1 MKRILIAAILL
12 IGLSCY
18 GQTNYYKLFNDSIY
32 NQKDF
37 DLRLKSTI
45 KTLPTGFTLIPTIYH
60 KQEVKDSVINYISF
74 RTLRTNQKSKQSKV
88 EIVFRQDTLF
98 LLLDKKLPDF
108 RLKDLNGKEF
118 KSSQL
123 IGKPTLIN
131 FWSIQCSPCI
141 AEFPQL
147 NKLKEKYGDKV
158 NFIAI
163 SENSREQVLEL
174 LKQKPFNF
182 YQLVD
187 GYDYKTNTLKMSS
200 IPRNI
205 FIDKNGYIRVL
216 KEGLPYETDEKSG
229 QSEIISNLIFEK
241 ILDKIIKL

>member
-1 MKRILIAAILL
+1 MKRFLIATILM
-12 IGLSCY
+12 IGSSSY

-37 DLRLKSTI
+37 DLRLKSSI
-45 KTLPTGFTLIPTIYH
+45 KTLPPGFTIVPTIFH
-60 KQEVKDSVINYISF
+60 KQVIKDSVINYVSF
-74 RTLRTNQKSKQSKV
+74 RALRTNLKSDQNNIEV
-88 EIVFRQDTLF
+88 VFRQDPLF
-98 LLLDKKLPDF
+98 LLLDKKLPEF
-108 RLKDLNGKEF
+108 RLKDLDGKEF

-131 FWSIQCSPCI
+131 FWSIQCAPCI

-147 NKLKEKYGDKV
+147 DKLKEKYGDKV

-174 LKQKPFNF
+174 LKRKPFNF

-187 GYDYKTNTLKMSS
+187 GYDYKTNTLKISS

-205 FIDKNGYIRVL
+205 FIDKNGYVRVL
-216 KEGLPYETDEKSG
+216 KEGLPYETDEKTG
-229 QSEIISNLIFEK
+229 QSEIKSNHIFEK
-241 ILDKIIKL
+241 ILDKK